1 MIAAGKIRSIID
13 TNTVKAYK
21 VKSTRRGKRHFFI
34 SGNEYNTFTIY
45 ARQIG
50 FCTRLCWAIE
60 SGIYIII
67 SIHKKSPLKIIRC
80 KVKNPTFA
88 VLKLGYMLAVVKIA
102 GQQFKVKAG
111 DNLYVPHIEG
121 NSGDSVE
128 FAEVLMTDNAGTVTL
143 GSDVKAVVKA
153 QIITGLVQGDKV
165 IAFKMK
171 RRKGF
176 RKKHGH
182 RTHYTKIQ
190 VTEIA

>member
-1 MIAAGKIRSIID
+1 
-13 TNTVKAYK
+13 
-21 VKSTRRGKRHFFI
+21 
-34 SGNEYNTFTIY
+34 
-45 ARQIG
+45 
-50 FCTRLCWAIE
+50 
-60 SGIYIII
+60 
-67 SIHKKSPLKIIRC
+67 
-80 KVKNPTFA
+80 
-88 VLKLGYMLAVVKIA
+88 MLAVVKIA

-111 DNLYVPHIEG
+111 DSLYVPRIEG
-121 NSGDSVE
+121 KTGDKVE
-128 FAEVLMTDNAGTVTL
+128 FAEVLFTDTDGKVAA

-153 QIITGLVQGDKV
+153 EILSELVQGDKV